1 MQHYSP
7 DYNYSIYTTQKSG
20 CSTIGLFF
28 LLLHYP
34 EYDNRLLNSRMEKVI
49 EKLYQCE
56 KYTGIDNLHPEL
68 LGIIKKENKLYEKP
82 HNNCFLV
89 VRNPYT
95 RAVSMY
101 VDKYIKTDRQDI
113 WGRANLN
120 KDLSFY
126 DFLIEIKRLGGF
138 LESNHFRTQFYHVM
152 KNNNLNTQ
160 EIMQMPKIKI
170 EDGDKAI
177 LNYYKKNIPELDQE
191 KIIKALSLARKVPNL
206 TTFGEEQGNASM
218 INFYDKKIT
227 HTRQSFLRKNTK
239 DIIKQLYKED
249 FMVMGYRQ

>member
-1 MQHYSP
+1 MKLYSP
-7 DYNYSIYTTQKSG
+7 DYNYSIYATEKSG
-20 CSTIGLFF
+20 GSTIGLFF

-34 EYDNRLLNSRMEKVI
+34 EYRNNLLNSKMEEAV

-56 KYTGIDNLHPEL
+56 EYTGLDNLHPEL
-68 LGIIKKENKLYEKP
+68 LQIVKEERKLYEEP
-82 HNNCFLV
+82 HKNCFLV

-101 VDKYIKTDRQDI
+101 VDKYIKTDRQDK
-113 WGRANLN
+113 WGKANLN

-126 DFLIEIKRLGGF
+126 DFLLEIKRLGGF
-138 LESNHFRTQFYHVM
+138 LESVHFMTQFYCVM
-152 KNNNLNTQ
+152 KNHKLNTK

-177 LNYYKKNIPELDQE
+177 LDYYKKHIPQLDQE

-206 TTFGEEQGNASM
+206 TVFGEEQGNASM

-239 DIIKQLYKED
+239 DIIRQLYNED
-249 FMVMGYRQ
+249 FMVMGYRK